1 MGIGAH
7 EQVRKSLMGLYD
19 RDYTQ
24 AGERQ
29 QYYGSPQMRFNLPR
43 LMPVVKWLLIANIS
57 IFVLGVLAKPFGD
70 LLERWFAV
78 DGGSWFTTL
87 QPWRLVT
94 YQFLHSRSGAL
105 HIFFNMLALF
115 FLGPPLERHWG
126 SRRFLPFYLICG
138 ACGGLFYLLL
148 TTIRFLSPVPM
159 IGASGSVLGLLAAC
173 AILFPHIVLFVFFFP
188 VPIRIAAVVFA
199 FMYFLLIVT
208 RSNNAGGEAAHLAGM
223 AAGAAYVLLLP
234 RFGQFRLK
242 RRAGSWE
249 KSVEQQRLLQVE
261 VDRILAKVHREG
273 LHSLTGKEKKTLK
286 KATQMELRRQTM

>member
-1 MGIGAH
+1 
-7 EQVRKSLMGLYD
+7 MGLYD

-24 AGERQ
+24 AGQRSQ
-29 QYYGSPQMRFNLPR
+29 HYGPPQMRFNLPR
-43 LMPVVKWLLIANIS
+43 LTPVVKWLLISNLA
-57 IFVLGVLAKPFGD
+57 IFVIGVLARPLGNA
-70 LLERWFAV
+70 LERWFAV
-78 DGGSWFTTL
+78 DGSSWFTVL

-94 YQFLHSRSGAL
+94 YQFLHSRDAVW

-115 FLGPPLERHWG
+115 FLGSPLERHWG

-138 ACGGLFYLLL
+138 ASGGLFYLLL
-148 TTIRFLSPVPM
+148 TTIGFLTPVPM

-188 VPIRIAAVVFA
+188 VPIRIAAAVFA

-234 RFGQFRLK
+234 RIGQVRLK
-242 RRAGSWE
+242 SRAGSWE
-249 KSVEQQRLLQVE
+249 KNLEEQRKLQIE
-261 VDRILAKVHREG
+261 LDRILAKVHREG
-273 LHSLTGKEKKTLK
+273 LHSLTGKEKKVLK
-286 KATQMELRRQTM
+286 KATQMELRRQKV

>member
-1 MGIGAH
+1 
-7 EQVRKSLMGLYD
+7 MGLYD

-29 QYYGSPQMRFNLPR
+29 QYHGSPQMRLNLPR
-43 LMPVVKWLLIANIS
+43 LTPVVKWLLIANLS
-57 IFVLGVLAKPFGD
+57 IFVIGVLADPVGD
-70 LLERWFAV
+70 FLEDWFAV
-78 DGGSWFTTL
+78 DGGSWSTAL
-87 QPWRLVT
+87 QPWRIVT
-94 YQFLHSRSGAL
+94 YQFLHNRDAVW

-138 ACGGLFYLLL
+138 AAGALFYLFL
-148 TTIRFLSPVPM
+148 TAVGFLTAIPM
-159 IGASGSVLGLLAAC
+159 IGASGAILGLLAAC
-173 AILFPHIVLFVFFFP
+173 AILFPHIVLFVIVFP
-188 VPIRIAAVVFA
+188 LPIRVAAAVFV

-223 AAGAAYVLLLP
+223 AAGAAYVVLMP
-234 RFGQFRLK
+234 RVGRWRLK
-242 RRAGSWE
+242 MRAGSWE
-249 KSVEQQRLLQVE
+249 KNLEQQRKLQIE

-286 KATQMELRRQTM
+286 QATQMELRRQKA

>member
-1 MGIGAH
+1 
-7 EQVRKSLMGLYD
+7 MGLYD

-24 AGERQ
+24 AGQRQ
-29 QYYGSPQMRFNLPR
+29 EHYGVPQMRFNLPR
-43 LMPVVKWLLIANIS
+43 MTPVVKWLLIINIS
-57 IFVLGVLAKPFGD
+57 IFVIGVLIPTLGD
-70 LLERWFAV
+70 SLERWFAV
-78 DGGSWFTTL
+78 DGGSWFTGL
-87 QPWRLVT
+87 QPWRLFT
-94 YQFLHSRSGAL
+94 YQFLHSRTVVW
-105 HIFFNMLALF
+105 HVFFNMVALF

-138 ACGGLFYLLL
+138 AAGGLFYLLL
-148 TTIRFLSPVPM
+148 IAIRFLTPIPM

-188 VPIRIAAVVFA
+188 VPIRVAAVVFA

-223 AAGAAYVLLLP
+223 VAGAAYVLLMP

-242 RRAGSWE
+242 MRAGSWD
-249 KSVEQQRLLQVE
+249 KSVEQQRMLQIE

-273 LHSLTGKEKKTLK
+273 LHSLTGKEKKALK
-286 KATQMELRRQTM
+286 KATQMELRRQNL